1 MKIIPRT
8 ETPDLR
14 VDTVGRGPWRLSE
27 QTPRNLTLIAFYRG
41 HHCPLCKKQLQE
53 FERLFLE
60 FEQRGI
66 DVLAVS
72 SNTRELAEKA
82 VEEWGLNNLPVG
94 YGLSIKEALQWGLFV
109 SKAVKE
115 TEPAQFT
122 EPGLFVIAPDRTL
135 YASMIQT
142 MPFSRPSARQLL
154 NSLDYIVTNGYP
166 ARGEAKI
173 TEETPA

>member
-14 VDTVGRGPWRLSE
+14 VETVGRGPWRLSE
-27 QTPRNLTLIAFYRG
+27 RTPKNLTLIVFYRG

-53 FERLFLE
+53 FERLLPE

-66 DVLAVS
+66 DVIAVS
-72 SNTRELAEKA
+72 SNTRELAEKT
-82 VEEWGLNNLPVG
+82 VEEWELTNLPVG
-94 YGLSIKEALQWGLFV
+94 YGLPTEEALRWGLFV
-109 SKAVKE
+109 SNAVKD

-154 NSLDYIVTNGYP
+154 SALDYIVTNGYP
-166 ARGEAKI
+166 ARGEARLDGSS
-173 TEETPA
+173 

>member
-14 VDTVGRGPWRLSE
+14 VDTVGRGEWRLSE
-27 QTPRNLTLIAFYRG
+27 QKPENLTLIVFYRG

-53 FERLFLE
+53 LERLLPE

-66 DVLAVS
+66 QVVAVS
-72 SNTRELAEKA
+72 SNTRELAVKT
-82 VEEWGLNNLPVG
+82 VEEWELTNLTVG
-94 YGLSIKEALQWGLFV
+94 YGLPIDEALRWGLFV
-109 SKAVKE
+109 SNAIKD
-115 TEPAQFT
+115 TEPAQFA
-122 EPGLFVIAPDRTL
+122 EPGLFVIAPDRAL

-166 ARGEAKI
+166 ARGEAQI
-173 TEETPA
+173 AEQAHP